1 MIIWNP
7 AGKEKPILIFGYYGT
22 LIKTSWTRTDY
33 ILNIV
38 YILNKVCKKVRT

>member
-22 LIKTSWTRTDY
+22 LTRTDY